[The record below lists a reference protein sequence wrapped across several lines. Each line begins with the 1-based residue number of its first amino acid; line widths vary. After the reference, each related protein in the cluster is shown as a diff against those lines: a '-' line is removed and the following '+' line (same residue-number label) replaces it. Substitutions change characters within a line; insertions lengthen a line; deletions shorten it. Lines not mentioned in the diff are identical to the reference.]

1 MKKFILSLL
10 LSVSTVACSQQEN
23 AKPVLCMDTKEM
35 FDAIF
40 EKYNESILMVLDQD
54 SFPNKIVLT
63 VNHNTKTWSL
73 VEYSTEIACLLGAGN
88 NYKIMGRVSSKDY
101 V

>member
-1 MKKFILSLL
+1 M
-10 LSVSTVACSQQEN
+10 A
-23 AKPVLCMDTKEM
+23 TKEM

-40 EKYNESILMVLDQD
+40 EEYTESILMVLDQD

-63 VNHNTKTWSL
+63 VNNTTKTWSL
-73 VEYSTEIACLLGAGN
+73 IEYDNELACLLGSGN

>member
-1 MKKFILSLL
+1 MKKIILLFLL
-10 LSVSTVACSQQEN
+10 AISTSAGSQQEN
-23 AKPVLCMDTKEM
+23 AKPVLCMDTKAM

-40 EKYNESILMVLDQD
+40 EKYNETILMVLDQD

-63 VNHNTKTWSL
+63 VNHTTKTWSL
-73 VEYSTEIACLLGAGN
+73 VEYNTGIACLLGSGN

>member
-1 MKKFILSLL
+1 MKKIILL
-10 LSVSTVACSQQEN
+10 LLLTLSTIACSKETN
-23 AKPVLCMDTKEM
+23 KPVLCMDAKEM

-40 EKYNESILMVLDQD
+40 EEYRETILMVFDQD

-63 VNHNTKTWSL
+63 VNPATRTWSL
-73 VEYSTEIACLLGAGN
+73 VEYSTEIACLLGSGN

-101 V
+101 I

>member
-1 MKKFILSLL
+1 MKKIILLFLL
-10 LSVSTVACSQQEN
+10 AISTSAGSQQEN
-23 AKPVLCMDTKEM
+23 AKPVLCMDTKAM

-63 VNHNTKTWSL
+63 VNNTTKTWSL
-73 VEYSTEIACLLGAGN
+73 IEYDNELACLLGSGN